1 MSATQRARSGVPLD
15 KRSLIVTVP
24 GLPWWGVILLAAGL
38 TSVGVLIDASGGG
51 GELTSAFSTFYFL
64 GCVFA
69 VIAAANNSL
78 FTAMAQPPL
87 LMFVFVP
94 LAQTLI
100 GKDNSTALRDIAIN
114 VALPL
119 VNRFPVMLG
128 ATVVVLAIGGFRY
141 FLLHQR
147 PTRPVRSTRSRR
159 TATPSPTSRGSAA
172 ADSAPVPEPAPDSQ
186 QRRRRNAEQNR
197 PPVSAT
203 DTAAPQPRRRSG
215 DHAPHS
221 GLSERPSQRPPV
233 PRDSEY
239 NRPLPRR
246 NSAPADARYQPPN
259 HAQPHAQPVG
269 ERREYPSYGERR
281 VPEGRVPEGRVP
293 EGRVPE
299 GRVPSSRVP
308 DAGQRRSEE
317 RMDPFFAS
325 GDSDVPPPPRR
336 RPVGADLPAYPAPR
350 VRYRDRDETPS

>member
-94 LAQTLI
+94 VAQTLI

-141 FLLHQR
+141 FFLHQR
-147 PTRPVRSTRSRR
+147 PSRPVRSTRSRR
-159 TATPSPTSRGSAA
+159 TSSPSPSSRSSVAA
-172 ADSAPVPEPAPDSQ
+172 GSAPVPEPAPDSQ
-186 QRRRRNAEQNR
+186 QRRRRNTEQNR
-197 PPVSAT
+197 PPVAADAT
-203 DTAAPQPRRRSG
+203 PQPRRRSV

-221 GLSERPSQRPPV
+221 GLVERPSQRPPV

-246 NSAPADARYQPPN
+246 NSAPADARYQPQN
-259 HAQPHAQPVG
+259 HAQPQTQPVS

-281 VPEGRVPEGRVP
+281 PEGRVPEG
-293 EGRVPE
+293 
-299 GRVPSSRVP
+299 RVP

-325 GDSDVPPPPRR
+325 GDSDAPPPPRR

>member
-87 LMFVFVP
+87 LMFVSVP
-94 LAQTLI
+94 VAQTLI

-147 PTRPVRSTRSRR
+147 PTRAIRSTRSRR
-159 TATPSPTSRGSAA
+159 TESPSPTSRTSAA
-172 ADSAPVPEPAPDSQ
+172 AASASVPEPAPDSQ

-197 PPVSAT
+197 PPVAAT
-203 DTAAPQPRRRSG
+203 DATPQPRRRSV

-239 NRPLPRR
+239 NYRPLPRR

-259 HAQPHAQPVG
+259 HAQPHAQPVA

-281 VPEGRVPEGRVP
+281 VPEGRVPEGSVPEGSVP
-293 EGRVPE
+293 EGRVPD
-299 GRVPSSRVP
+299 SRVP

-325 GDSDVPPPPRR
+325 GDSDLPLPPRR

-350 VRYRDRDETPS
+350 VRYRDRDETPN